1 MDMATG
7 VSTYLQGV
15 ISALKA
21 VDVIRAHPGLGSE
34 EPEQDAHRDGQELVI
49 SGQRKTEQKSINIYG
64 KLDKPKLQ

>member
-1 MDMATG
+1 MATV

-21 VDVIRAHPGLGSE
+21 VDVIRVDPGLGSE

-49 SGQRKTEQKSINIYG
+49 SGQRKDTAESI
-64 KLDKPKLQ
+64 